1 MSAESAFEYID
12 HPADIQIHSW
22 GPSFQRALEPLCVGL
37 FGVMM
42 DPAGFHETTQK
53 SLSVSGKD
61 ILSLVYAFLGEWLF
75 VFDTE
80 AFVLL
85 RIDVTKVDIKAFTI
99 EATAYGD
106 TFDMAKHEDFRRTE
120 VKAITYASMKV
131 DIHDDKAEIY
141 VIVDL

>member
-1 MSAESAFEYID
+1 MAARSAFEYID

-22 GPSFQRALEPLCVGL
+22 GPTINRALEPLCLGL

-42 DPAGFHETTQK
+42 DPAGFHETTERAI
-53 SLSVSGKD
+53 SVGGTD
-61 ILSLVYAFLGEWLF
+61 LLSLVYSFLGEWLF

-80 AFVLL
+80 DFVLL
-85 RIDVTKVDIKAFTI
+85 RVNVTKVDLAAMQI
-99 EATAYGD
+99 EATGYGD
-106 TFDMAKHEDFRRTE
+106 TFEMAKHEDYRRTE

-131 DIHDDKAEIY
+131 DVGEEKTEIY